1 MAVPKQRHTKS
12 RRNRRRSHH
21 ALKSPVL
28 TKCQKCGTMILPHI
42 VCFNCGFYKNEQV
55 VDVMKKLDKKQK
67 KQKEKEISA
76 KQEAQEDK
84 KDKSLD
90 AKALSQK

>member
-12 RRNRRRSHH
+12 RRNRRRSHD

-42 VCFNCGFYKNEQV
+42 VCSNCGYYKDMQV

-67 KQKEKEISA
+67 KQKEKEINA
-76 KQEAQEDK
+76 KEDK
-84 KDKSLD
+84 KDKSLS
-90 AKALSQK
+90 AEALSQK

>member
-1 MAVPKQRHTKS
+1 MAVPKQRQTKS
-12 RRNRRRSHH
+12 RRNRRRSHQ

-42 VCFNCGFYKNEQV
+42 VCFNCGFYKDKQV
-55 VDVMKKLDKKQK
+55 IDVLKKLDKKQR

-76 KQEAQEDK
+76 KESK
-84 KDKSLD
+84 KDKSLN
-90 AKALSQK
+90 AEALSQK